1 MLTRVISTVTV
12 DYTIALCIS
21 FLIDMGNLDVN
32 IIVTPICQDVKKRI

>member
-12 DYTIALCIS
+12 DSTIAVYIW
-21 FLIDMGNLDVN
+21 FLIDMDNFDVN